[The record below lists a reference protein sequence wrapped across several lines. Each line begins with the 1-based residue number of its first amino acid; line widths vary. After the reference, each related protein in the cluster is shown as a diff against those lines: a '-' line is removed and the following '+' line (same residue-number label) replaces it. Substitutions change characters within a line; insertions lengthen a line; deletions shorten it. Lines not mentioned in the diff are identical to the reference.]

1 MKGGKGGNAI
11 GEKPGNDEKGEK
23 PPPPPLP
30 APPPGDDAGAG
41 GLPVP
46 VGPGPD
52 DPPGLLGELAP
63 AGGLLVPVGDPE
75 GTPGPE
81 EVVRGRLQVP
91 RILCRQCKVEAR
103 VDASLVRSGGTGNH
117 QQEVLNSST
126 CYSGT
131 SNDSTQC
138 GQSLSCQTLQV

>member
-1 MKGGKGGNAI
+1 VSRGGNAASIYSSVTPYFPPRGVKGGKGGKAI

-30 APPPGDDAGAG
+30 RPPPGDDAGAG

-46 VGPGPD
+46 VGTGPD
-52 DPPGLLGELAP
+52 DPAPAAPGLLGELA
-63 AGGLLVPVGDPE
+63 PVGDPE

-103 VDASLVRSGGTGNH
+103 VNGSLVRNGGTGNY
-117 QQEVLNSST
+117 QQEEHNKSST
-126 CYSGT
+126 H
-131 SNDSTQC
+131 
-138 GQSLSCQTLQV
+138 